1 MRAKT
6 AAKEKKK
13 GNENRKQTPKK
24 VKGHSG
30 GRTGKVESSVG
41 VVSLTML

>member
-13 GNENRKQTPKK
+13 GNENRKQTLRK
-24 VKGHSG
+24 VMGHSG
-30 GRTGKVESSVG
+30 GRTGNVESVLG
-41 VVSLTML
+41 LQA